1 MLCPD
6 ISEKLRNIRVV
17 LEEYTP
23 EAQRRELRLLGAGTA
38 RLMRTSHA
46 LSRTEVDCPSHMPPR
61 KTRNAHLTDVSL
73 AQDHC

>member
-23 EAQRRELRLLGAGTA
+23 EAQRRELQLLGEGTA
-38 RLMRTSHA
+38 RLMRTGYA
-46 LSRTEVDCPSHMPPR
+46 LTRTVVDCPSHMPPC
-61 KTRNAHLTDVSL
+61 KARNTHFTGVSL
-73 AQDHC
+73 ARDHC